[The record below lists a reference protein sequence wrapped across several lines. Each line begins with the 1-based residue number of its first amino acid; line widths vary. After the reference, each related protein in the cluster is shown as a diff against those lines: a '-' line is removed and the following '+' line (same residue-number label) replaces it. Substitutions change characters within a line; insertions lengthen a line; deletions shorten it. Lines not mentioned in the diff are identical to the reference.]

1 MILYLLGGA
10 KVLLFSHI
18 YKFFCI
24 FIAKLFAYIRKKQ
37 FTSFSAFLLLNY
49 LHISEKSSN
58 FAADLKKSS
67 LWSAEVSGSPRWW
80 NR

>member
-37 FTSFSAFLLLNY
+37 
-49 LHISEKSSN
+49 
-58 FAADLKKSS
+58 
-67 LWSAEVSGSPRWW
+67 
-80 NR
+80 